1 MTEELAVTTQTF
13 NVNDSL
19 FFNVQKFE
27 HAQRIGM
34 ALAKATMIPQHY
46 RENVGNCLI
55 ALNLAERMQA
65 DPMMVMQNTYIVHG
79 KPGIEAKLAIALIN
93 TSGRF
98 EPLKYKYKTDQSG
111 EVIECCAYAKEKATG
126 EELTG
131 PEVTWKMVEGE
142 KWDKNDKWHTMRKLM
157 FTYRAAMFFARVN
170 IPEALLGFYT
180 TEEIIDMQQAGSG
193 TYTAPEQK
201 ATDLTEK
208 IKEKPNY
215 AAQDLKGKLDE
226 GDKSVEVFEEVKVVA
241 DEEKPDYTPKV
252 VTEDDEEGSIV
263 PDEEKL
269 AVAQAKLEKNR
280 KAEQEGAEGPQAKD
294 HMGAVKNTPTGT
306 QADIENAR
314 KELDAHLA
322 GGKTEEPDM
331 IEWLRIARPSTSVKN
346 AKEWMKTYRKFEEEV
361 DFLADHNLTKQL
373 QGKKAKTIQ
382 YLKDNEPPTEPPQ
395 TAGAQEQAKRKEDFI
410 DYCFEAD
417 KKVELESPTPENG
430 VGLIDAVLAVEDY
443 ADLNSVKEI
452 NFGTFKAS
460 IRSEAARRG
469 ITIEG

>member
-98 EPLKYKYKTDQSG
+98 EPLKYKYKSDQSG
-111 EVIECCAYAKEKATG
+111 EVVECCAYAKEKATG

-201 ATDLTEK
+201 AADLTEK
-208 IKEKPNY
+208 IKEKPN
-215 AAQDLKGKLDE
+215 
-226 GDKSVEVFEEVKVVA
+226 
-241 DEEKPDYTPKV
+241 YTPKV

-269 AVAQAKLEKNR
+269 AVAQAKLEENR
-280 KAEQEGAEGPQAKD
+280 KAEQKGQGEGEGDNGPDK
-294 HMGAVKNTPTGT
+294 
-306 QADIENAR
+306 
-314 KELDAHLA
+314 
-322 GGKTEEPDM
+322 EPDM
-331 IEWLRIARPSTSVKN
+331 IEWLRVKRPSTSVKN

>member
-98 EPLKYKYKTDQSG
+98 EPLKYKYKSDQSG
-111 EVIECCAYAKEKATG
+111 EVVECCAYAKEKATG

-201 ATDLTEK
+201 AADLTEK

-280 KAEQEGAEGPQAKD
+280 KAEQEGQGEGEGDNGPDK
-294 HMGAVKNTPTGT
+294 
-306 QADIENAR
+306 
-314 KELDAHLA
+314 
-322 GGKTEEPDM
+322 EPDM
-331 IEWLRIARPSTSVKN
+331 IEWLRVKRPSTSVKN